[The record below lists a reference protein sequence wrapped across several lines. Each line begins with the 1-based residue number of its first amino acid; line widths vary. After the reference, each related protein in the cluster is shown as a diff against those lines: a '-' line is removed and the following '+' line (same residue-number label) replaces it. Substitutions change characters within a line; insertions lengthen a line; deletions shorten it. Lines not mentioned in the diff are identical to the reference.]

1 MPAQAGI
8 YLRLHYSIKASLDSG
23 RRRNDERKSRL
34 PVNEFKI
41 PRFRAEDH
49 SVTLEGKEP
58 TLYYFFQNSSLNS
71 FSYSATL
78 RNMSA
83 GT

>member
-8 YLRLHYSIKASLDSG
+8 YLRLHYIDKANLDSG
-23 RRRNDERKSRL
+23 PGSSPGQALRRNDERKSRL
-34 PVNEFKI
+34 LVDEFRILRLK
-41 PRFRAEDH
+41 AEDH
-49 SVTLEGKEP
+49 SLC
-58 TLYYFFQNSSLNS
+58 YFFQNSSLNS